1 MSKAIIKLDH
11 IDITFHQKKRTIEAV
26 KGVTVHINQGDIYGI
41 VGYSGA
47 GKSTLVRVI
56 NLLQTPT
63 KGKITVDQDVIFEN
77 GEKRLS
83 SQELRKKRHEIGMIF
98 QNFALLNQKNVFE
111 NVALPLEIWG
121 ENEKKI
127 RSRVG
132 ELLEIVGL
140 SEKID
145 AYPRSLSGGQKQRVA
160 IARALALNPQILLSD
175 EATSALDPN
184 ITNQILSLL
193 KRINAD
199 FGITIILVTHE
210 MEVVKSTASRALLL
224 SGGEVVN
231 YGATWEL
238 FLKPDAKMREFLGEK
253 IILPNVC
260 VNFALYF
267 QKEVAFDSVI
277 TQMARDLN
285 INLNIV
291 WGKIE
296 ELGGFVL
303 GFLVINAKDEHRERV
318 AKYLEKTGVL
328 WEILS

>member
-1 MSKAIIKLDH
+1 M
-11 IDITFHQKKRTIEAV
+11 IEIENLRKSFDGNEIL
-26 KGVTVHINQGDIYGI
+26 KGVSATIDDGEIFAI
-41 VGYSGA
+41 VGRSGA
-47 GKSTLVRVI
+47 GKSTLLRCINALESYDSGSLRV
-56 NLLQTPT
+56 
-63 KGKITVDQDVIFEN
+63 N
-77 GEKRLS
+77 GREVLEQNAKQIR
-83 SQELRKKRHEIGMIF
+83 QMRKNIGMIF
-98 QNFALLNQKNVFE
+98 QNFALLNQKSVFE

-121 ENEKKI
+121 EDEKKI

-140 SEKID
+140 SEKIN

-231 YGATWEL
+231 YGETWEL

-253 IILPNVC
+253 IILPNVG

-303 GFLVINAKDEHRERV
+303 GFLVINAKDEHCERV

>member
-1 MSKAIIKLDH
+1 M
-11 IDITFHQKKRTIEAV
+11 IEIENLRKSFGGNEIL
-26 KGVTVHINQGDIYGI
+26 KGVSATIDDGEIFAI
-41 VGYSGA
+41 VGRSGA
-47 GKSTLVRVI
+47 GKSTLLRCINALESYDSGSLRV
-56 NLLQTPT
+56 
-63 KGKITVDQDVIFEN
+63 N
-77 GEKRLS
+77 GREVLAQNAKQIR
-83 SQELRKKRHEIGMIF
+83 QMRKNIGMIF

-145 AYPRSLSGGQKQRVA
+145 AYPHSLSGGQKQRVA

-253 IILPNVC
+253 IVLPNVG

-267 QKEVAFDSVI
+267 QKEIAFDSVI
-277 TQMARDLN
+277 TQMARDLD

>member
-1 MSKAIIKLDH
+1 M
-11 IDITFHQKKRTIEAV
+11 IEIENLRKSFGGNEIL
-26 KGVTVHINQGDIYGI
+26 KGVSATINDGEIFAI
-41 VGYSGA
+41 VGRSGA
-47 GKSTLVRVI
+47 GKSTLLRCINALESYDSGSLRV
-56 NLLQTPT
+56 N
-63 KGKITVDQDVIFEN
+63 GKEVLEQNAKQIRQM
-77 GEKRLS
+77 
-83 SQELRKKRHEIGMIF
+83 RKNIGMIF

-121 ENEKKI
+121 EDEKKI

-140 SEKID
+140 SEKIN

-231 YGATWEL
+231 YGETWEL

-253 IILPNVC
+253 IILPNVG

-296 ELGGFVL
+296 EIGGFVL

>member
-1 MSKAIIKLDH
+1 M
-11 IDITFHQKKRTIEAV
+11 IEIENLRKSFGGNEIL
-26 KGVTVHINQGDIYGI
+26 KGVSATINDGEIFAI
-41 VGYSGA
+41 VGRSGA
-47 GKSTLVRVI
+47 GKSTLLRCINALESYDSGSLRV
-56 NLLQTPT
+56 N
-63 KGKITVDQDVIFEN
+63 GKEVLEQNAKQIRQM
-77 GEKRLS
+77 
-83 SQELRKKRHEIGMIF
+83 RKNIGMIF

-121 ENEKKI
+121 EDEKKI

-140 SEKID
+140 SEKIN

-231 YGATWEL
+231 YGETWEL

-253 IILPNVC
+253 IILPNVG

>member
-1 MSKAIIKLDH
+1 M
-11 IDITFHQKKRTIEAV
+11 IEIENLRKSFGSNEIL
-26 KGVTVHINQGDIYGI
+26 KGVSATINDGEIFAI
-41 VGYSGA
+41 VGRSGA
-47 GKSTLVRVI
+47 GKSTLLRCINALESYDSGSLRV
-56 NLLQTPT
+56 N
-63 KGKITVDQDVIFEN
+63 GKEVLEQNAKQIRQM
-77 GEKRLS
+77 
-83 SQELRKKRHEIGMIF
+83 RKNIGMIF
-98 QNFALLNQKNVFE
+98 QNFALLNQKKVFE

-121 ENEKKI
+121 EDEKKI

-140 SEKID
+140 SEKIN

-231 YGATWEL
+231 YGETWEL

-253 IILPNVC
+253 IILPNVG

>member
-1 MSKAIIKLDH
+1 M
-11 IDITFHQKKRTIEAV
+11 IEIENLRKSFGGNEIL
-26 KGVTVHINQGDIYGI
+26 KGVSATIDDGEIFAI
-41 VGYSGA
+41 VGRSGA
-47 GKSTLVRVI
+47 GKSTLLRCI
-56 NLLQTPT
+56 NALESYDSGSLRIN
-63 KGKITVDQDVIFEN
+63 GKEVLAQNANQIRQM
-77 GEKRLS
+77 
-83 SQELRKKRHEIGMIF
+83 RKNIGMIF
-98 QNFALLNQKNVFE
+98 QNFALLNQKSVFE

-140 SEKID
+140 SEKKD

-253 IILPNVC
+253 IVLPNVG

-277 TQMARDLN
+277 TQMARDLD

-303 GFLVINAKDEHRERV
+303 GFLVINAKEEHRERV

>member
-1 MSKAIIKLDH
+1 M
-11 IDITFHQKKRTIEAV
+11 IEIENLRKSFGGNEIL
-26 KGVTVHINQGDIYGI
+26 KGVSATIDDGEIFAI
-41 VGYSGA
+41 VGRSGA
-47 GKSTLVRVI
+47 GKSTLLRCINALESYDSGSLRV
-56 NLLQTPT
+56 
-63 KGKITVDQDVIFEN
+63 N
-77 GEKRLS
+77 GREVLAQNAKQIR
-83 SQELRKKRHEIGMIF
+83 QMRKNIGMIF

-224 SGGEVVN
+224 SGG
-231 YGATWEL
+231 
-238 FLKPDAKMREFLGEK
+238 
-253 IILPNVC
+253 
-260 VNFALYF
+260 
-267 QKEVAFDSVI
+267 
-277 TQMARDLN
+277 
-285 INLNIV
+285 
-291 WGKIE
+291 
-296 ELGGFVL
+296 
-303 GFLVINAKDEHRERV
+303 
-318 AKYLEKTGVL
+318 
-328 WEILS
+328 

>member
-1 MSKAIIKLDH
+1 M
-11 IDITFHQKKRTIEAV
+11 IEIENLRKSFGGNEIL
-26 KGVTVHINQGDIYGI
+26 KGVSATINDGEIFAI
-41 VGYSGA
+41 VGQSGA
-47 GKSTLVRVI
+47 GKSTLLRCINALESYDSGSLRV
-56 NLLQTPT
+56 NGKEVLEQNT
-63 KGKITVDQDVIFEN
+63 KQIRQM
-77 GEKRLS
+77 
-83 SQELRKKRHEIGMIF
+83 RKNIGMIF

-121 ENEKKI
+121 EDEKKI

-140 SEKID
+140 SEKIN

-224 SGGEVVN
+224 SGGEVIN
-231 YGATWEL
+231 YGETWEL

-253 IILPNVC
+253 IILPNVG

-303 GFLVINAKDEHRERV
+303 GFLVINAKDEHCERV

>member
-1 MSKAIIKLDH
+1 M
-11 IDITFHQKKRTIEAV
+11 IEIENLRKSFGSNEIL
-26 KGVTVHINQGDIYGI
+26 KGVSATINDGEIFAI
-41 VGYSGA
+41 VGRSGA
-47 GKSTLVRVI
+47 GKSTLLRCINALESYDSGSLRV
-56 NLLQTPT
+56 N
-63 KGKITVDQDVIFEN
+63 GKEVLEQNAKQIRQM
-77 GEKRLS
+77 
-83 SQELRKKRHEIGMIF
+83 RKNIGMIF

-121 ENEKKI
+121 EDEKKI

-140 SEKID
+140 SEKIN

-199 FGITIILVTHE
+199 FGITIILVTQ
-210 MEVVKSTASRALLL
+210 VVKSTASRALLL

-231 YGATWEL
+231 YGETWEL

-253 IILPNVC
+253 IILPNVG

>member
-1 MSKAIIKLDH
+1 M
-11 IDITFHQKKRTIEAV
+11 IEIENLRKSFGGNEIL
-26 KGVTVHINQGDIYGI
+26 KGVSATINDGEIFAI
-41 VGYSGA
+41 VGRSGA
-47 GKSTLVRVI
+47 GKSTLLRCINALESYDSGSLRV
-56 NLLQTPT
+56 
-63 KGKITVDQDVIFEN
+63 N
-77 GEKRLS
+77 GREVLEQNAKQIR
-83 SQELRKKRHEIGMIF
+83 QMRKNIGMIF

-121 ENEKKI
+121 EDEKKI

-140 SEKID
+140 SEKIN

-231 YGATWEL
+231 YGETWEL

-253 IILPNVC
+253 IILPNVG

>member
-1 MSKAIIKLDH
+1 MIEIKNLRKSFGGNE
-11 IDITFHQKKRTIEAV
+11 IL
-26 KGVTVHINQGDIYGI
+26 KGVSATINDGEIFAI
-41 VGYSGA
+41 VGRSGA
-47 GKSTLVRVI
+47 GKSTLLRCINALESYDSGSLRV
-56 NLLQTPT
+56 N
-63 KGKITVDQDVIFEN
+63 GKEVLEQNAKQIRQM
-77 GEKRLS
+77 
-83 SQELRKKRHEIGMIF
+83 RKNIGMIF

-121 ENEKKI
+121 EDEKKI

-140 SEKID
+140 SEKIN

-231 YGATWEL
+231 YGETWEL

-253 IILPNVC
+253 IILPNVG

>member
-1 MSKAIIKLDH
+1 MIEIKNLRKSFGSNE
-11 IDITFHQKKRTIEAV
+11 IL
-26 KGVTVHINQGDIYGI
+26 KGVSATINDGEIFAI
-41 VGYSGA
+41 VGRSGA
-47 GKSTLVRVI
+47 GKSTLLRCINALESYDSGSLRV
-56 NLLQTPT
+56 N
-63 KGKITVDQDVIFEN
+63 GKEVLEQNAKQIRQI
-77 GEKRLS
+77 
-83 SQELRKKRHEIGMIF
+83 RKNIGMIF
-98 QNFALLNQKNVFE
+98 QNFALLNQKNVFD
-111 NVALPLEIWG
+111 NVALPLALWG
-121 ENEKKI
+121 EDEKKI

-140 SEKID
+140 SEKIN

-231 YGATWEL
+231 YGETWEL

-253 IILPNVC
+253 IILPNVG

>member
-1 MSKAIIKLDH
+1 MLSNKIYIEIKNLRKSFGGNE
-11 IDITFHQKKRTIEAV
+11 IL
-26 KGVTVHINQGDIYGI
+26 KGVSATINDGEIFAI
-41 VGYSGA
+41 VGRSGA
-47 GKSTLVRVI
+47 GKSTLLRCINALESYDSGSLRV
-56 NLLQTPT
+56 N
-63 KGKITVDQDVIFEN
+63 GKEVLEQNAKQIRQM
-77 GEKRLS
+77 
-83 SQELRKKRHEIGMIF
+83 RKNIGMIF

-121 ENEKKI
+121 EDEKKI

-140 SEKID
+140 SEKIN

-231 YGATWEL
+231 YGETWEL

-253 IILPNVC
+253 IILPNVG

>member
-1 MSKAIIKLDH
+1 MIEIENLRKSFGGNEILKDVSAT
-11 IDITFHQKKRTIEAV
+11 IDDGEIFA
-26 KGVTVHINQGDIYGI
+26 I
-41 VGYSGA
+41 VGRSGA
-47 GKSTLVRVI
+47 GKSTLLRCI
-56 NLLQTPT
+56 NALESYDSGSLRIN
-63 KGKITVDQDVIFEN
+63 GKEVLAQNANQIRQM
-77 GEKRLS
+77 
-83 SQELRKKRHEIGMIF
+83 RKNIGMIF
-98 QNFALLNQKNVFE
+98 QNFALLNQKSVFE

-145 AYPRSLSGGQKQRVA
+145 AYPRSLSGGQKQRIA

-231 YGATWEL
+231 YGATWKL

-253 IILPNVC
+253 IVLPNAG

-277 TQMARDLN
+277 TQMARDLD

>member
-1 MSKAIIKLDH
+1 MIEIKNLRKSFGGNE
-11 IDITFHQKKRTIEAV
+11 IL
-26 KGVTVHINQGDIYGI
+26 KGVSATINDGEIFAI
-41 VGYSGA
+41 VGRSGA
-47 GKSTLVRVI
+47 GKSTLLRCINALESYDSGSLRV
-56 NLLQTPT
+56 N
-63 KGKITVDQDVIFEN
+63 GKEVLEQNAKQIRQM
-77 GEKRLS
+77 
-83 SQELRKKRHEIGMIF
+83 RKNIGMIF

-121 ENEKKI
+121 EDEKKI

-140 SEKID
+140 SEKIN

-253 IILPNVC
+253 IVLPNVG

-267 QKEVAFDSVI
+267 QKEIAFDSVI
-277 TQMARDLN
+277 TQMARDLD

>member
-1 MSKAIIKLDH
+1 M
-11 IDITFHQKKRTIEAV
+11 IEIENLRKSFGGNEIL
-26 KGVTVHINQGDIYGI
+26 KGVSATIDDGEIFAI
-41 VGYSGA
+41 VGRSGA
-47 GKSTLVRVI
+47 GKSTLLRCINALESYDSGSLRV
-56 NLLQTPT
+56 N
-63 KGKITVDQDVIFEN
+63 GKEVLEQNAKQIRQM
-77 GEKRLS
+77 
-83 SQELRKKRHEIGMIF
+83 RKNIGMIF

-121 ENEKKI
+121 EDEKKI

-140 SEKID
+140 SEKIN

-231 YGATWEL
+231 YGETWEL

-253 IILPNVC
+253 IILPNVG

>member
-1 MSKAIIKLDH
+1 M
-11 IDITFHQKKRTIEAV
+11 IEIENLRKSFGGNEIL
-26 KGVTVHINQGDIYGI
+26 KGVSATINDGEIFAI
-41 VGYSGA
+41 VGQSGA
-47 GKSTLVRVI
+47 GKSTLLRCINALESYDSGSLRV
-56 NLLQTPT
+56 NGKEVLEQNT
-63 KGKITVDQDVIFEN
+63 KQIRQM
-77 GEKRLS
+77 
-83 SQELRKKRHEIGMIF
+83 RKNIGMIF

-121 ENEKKI
+121 EDEKKI

-140 SEKID
+140 SEKIN

-231 YGATWEL
+231 YGETWEL

-253 IILPNVC
+253 IILPNVG

-303 GFLVINAKDEHRERV
+303 GFLVINTKDEHCERV

>member
-1 MSKAIIKLDH
+1 M
-11 IDITFHQKKRTIEAV
+11 IEIENLRKSFGGNEIL
-26 KGVTVHINQGDIYGI
+26 KGVSATINDGEIFAI
-41 VGYSGA
+41 VGRSGA
-47 GKSTLVRVI
+47 GKSTLLRCINALESYDSGSLRV
-56 NLLQTPT
+56 N
-63 KGKITVDQDVIFEN
+63 GKEVLEQNAKQIRQM
-77 GEKRLS
+77 
-83 SQELRKKRHEIGMIF
+83 RKNIGMIF
-98 QNFALLNQKNVFE
+98 QNFALLNQKKVFE

-121 ENEKKI
+121 EDEKKI

-132 ELLEIVGL
+132 ELLEIMGL
-140 SEKID
+140 SEKIN

-253 IILPNVC
+253 IVLPNVG

-267 QKEVAFDSVI
+267 QKEIAFDSVI
-277 TQMARDLN
+277 TQMARDLD

>member
-1 MSKAIIKLDH
+1 M
-11 IDITFHQKKRTIEAV
+11 IEIENLRKSFGSNEIL
-26 KGVTVHINQGDIYGI
+26 KGVSATINDGEIFAI
-41 VGYSGA
+41 VGRSGA
-47 GKSTLVRVI
+47 GKSTLLRCINALESYDSGSLRV
-56 NLLQTPT
+56 N
-63 KGKITVDQDVIFEN
+63 GKEVLEQNAKQIRQM
-77 GEKRLS
+77 
-83 SQELRKKRHEIGMIF
+83 RKNIGMIF

-121 ENEKKI
+121 EDEKKI

-140 SEKID
+140 SEKIN

-224 SGGEVVN
+224 SGGEVVS

-253 IILPNVC
+253 IVLPNVG

-277 TQMARDLN
+277 TQMARDLD

-303 GFLVINAKDEHRERV
+303 GFLVINAKYEHRERV

>member
-1 MSKAIIKLDH
+1 M
-11 IDITFHQKKRTIEAV
+11 IEIENLRKSFGGNEIL
-26 KGVTVHINQGDIYGI
+26 KGVSATINDGEIFAI
-41 VGYSGA
+41 VGQSGA
-47 GKSTLVRVI
+47 GKSTLLRCINALESYDSGSLRV
-56 NLLQTPT
+56 NGKEVLEQNT
-63 KGKITVDQDVIFEN
+63 KQIRQM
-77 GEKRLS
+77 
-83 SQELRKKRHEIGMIF
+83 RKNIGMIF

-121 ENEKKI
+121 EDEKKI

-140 SEKID
+140 SEKIN

-231 YGATWEL
+231 YGETWEL

-253 IILPNVC
+253 IILPNVG

-303 GFLVINAKDEHRERV
+303 GFLVINAKDEHCERV

>member
-1 MSKAIIKLDH
+1 M
-11 IDITFHQKKRTIEAV
+11 IEIENLRKSFGGNEIL
-26 KGVTVHINQGDIYGI
+26 KGVSATINDGEIFAI
-41 VGYSGA
+41 VGRSGA
-47 GKSTLVRVI
+47 GKSTLLRCINALESYDSGSLRV
-56 NLLQTPT
+56 N
-63 KGKITVDQDVIFEN
+63 GKEVLEQNAKQIRQM
-77 GEKRLS
+77 
-83 SQELRKKRHEIGMIF
+83 RKNIGMIF

-121 ENEKKI
+121 EDEKKI

-140 SEKID
+140 SEKIN

-231 YGATWEL
+231 YGETWEL

-253 IILPNVC
+253 IILPNVG

-277 TQMARDLN
+277 TQMARDLD

-303 GFLVINAKDEHRERV
+303 GFLVINAKEEHRERV

>member
-1 MSKAIIKLDH
+1 MIEIENLRKSFGGNEILKDVGAT
-11 IDITFHQKKRTIEAV
+11 IDDGEIFA
-26 KGVTVHINQGDIYGI
+26 I
-41 VGYSGA
+41 VGRSGA
-47 GKSTLVRVI
+47 GKSTLLRCI
-56 NLLQTPT
+56 NALESYDSGSLRIN
-63 KGKITVDQDVIFEN
+63 GKEVLAQNANQIRQM
-77 GEKRLS
+77 
-83 SQELRKKRHEIGMIF
+83 RKNIGMIF
-98 QNFALLNQKNVFE
+98 QNFALLNQKSVFE

-253 IILPNVC
+253 IVLPNVG

-267 QKEVAFDSVI
+267 QKEFAFDSVI
-277 TQMARDLN
+277 TQMARDLD

-303 GFLVINAKDEHRERV
+303 GFLVINAKEENRERV

>member
-1 MSKAIIKLDH
+1 MIEIKNLRKSFGGNE
-11 IDITFHQKKRTIEAV
+11 IL
-26 KGVTVHINQGDIYGI
+26 KGVSATIDDGEIFAI
-41 VGYSGA
+41 VGRSGA
-47 GKSTLVRVI
+47 GKSTLLRCI
-56 NLLQTPT
+56 NALERYDSGSLRIN
-63 KGKITVDQDVIFEN
+63 GKEVLAQNANQIRQM
-77 GEKRLS
+77 
-83 SQELRKKRHEIGMIF
+83 RKNIGMIF
-98 QNFALLNQKNVFE
+98 QNFALLNQKSVFE

-127 RSRVG
+127 CSRVG

-224 SGGEVVN
+224 SGGKVVN

-253 IILPNVC
+253 IVLPNVG

-277 TQMARDLN
+277 TQMARDLD